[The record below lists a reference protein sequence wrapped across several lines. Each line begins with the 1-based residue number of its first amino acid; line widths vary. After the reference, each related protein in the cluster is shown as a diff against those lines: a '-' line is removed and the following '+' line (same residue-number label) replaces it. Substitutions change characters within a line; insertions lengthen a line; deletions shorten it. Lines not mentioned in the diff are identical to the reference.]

1 LKLFRHDEKRETIQ
15 NKPFLRTTIMG
26 AMDDTQATRRR
37 KQLLSVS
44 NGGVDSPVRKKN
56 STKSKKK
63 RKRRGEEPPFWQL
76 FLQVALTL
84 LLICLATYHAY
95 RYFWPYEEIPVY
107 QDDDNVGGN
116 SGDPQREEIELS
128 DLMKERAETEPPQ
141 PKTPPPL
148 PTFELSESSKY
159 DVFGIIDL
167 LDTDATNHPD
177 FWMAVSGL
185 KERFAESYG
194 GENAARMLLDKGLS
208 TFGKPGE
215 EEGAIPSDVLHT
227 ACRMKDAK
235 ESNRPFAIAFGG
247 YSVTVGRGNYYSQS
261 FPFVMERLMKTLFG
275 IAGVELSVRN
285 AAIGGCPAFPY
296 GWCLSNFLGESPDV
310 ISWDY
315 SMNEAGGGPEGMEA
329 YVRHALTLPRRPK
342 LLVKDTHM
350 ATQRRNLLGSY
361 ENLLKDPVVI
371 HTDPAVKPFLNR
383 EEAHRPEGFQEWR
396 KFGAPPGAPG
406 QALHH
411 PAVKEHELIG
421 WLLAMHFGT
430 ALQVLVAKQDLECP
444 VPEQELLLP
453 RPFSRKLLNTTLE
466 YSSVLFGESH
476 TEEAWSMNPVHCR
489 TTFKPILTGD
499 LKSIVY
505 SGTTGEDIDI
515 MLPKSQMFYNKAW
528 TLDLSEGEKSAQ
540 RKLNTFHHGLGFLDR
555 KDAYYGIYT
564 SGRMK
569 FLVPYEAAATAAH
582 PKVGEVAIDWFQSLI
597 ICQVNEKRDSGICN
611 GAEDL
616 GYAVGGVNATNIT
629 MMGDAGTL
637 FLGKKICAA
646 ITIPKDATFTS
657 RRMLEGQ
664 QRREEEQKL
673 GENQIAAIP
682 ENEPPLADQIGLLVE
697 VFVTNQHIV
706 HVNQACSVS
715 HVIWEHRKK
724 SSTSATLRQ

>member
-1 LKLFRHDEKRETIQ
+1 
-15 NKPFLRTTIMG
+15 MG

-37 KQLLSVS
+37 KQHLSVS
-44 NGGVDSPVRKKN
+44 NGGADSPTRKTN
-56 STKSKKK
+56 SIKSKKK
-63 RKRRGEEPPFWQL
+63 RKLRAEEQEQPFWQL

-84 LLICLATYHAY
+84 LIICLATYHAY
-95 RYFWPYEEIPVY
+95 RYFWPYEERPVY
-107 QDDDNVGGN
+107 QADADDDNVRGN
-116 SGDPQREEIELS
+116 SADQQREAIELS
-128 DLMKERAETEPPQ
+128 DLMNERAETEPPQ

-159 DVFGIIDL
+159 DAFGIIDL
-167 LDTDATNHPD
+167 LDTTNSD
-177 FWMAVSGL
+177 LAFWIAASGL
-185 KERFAESYG
+185 RERFADSYG

-208 TFGKPGE
+208 TFSKPE
-215 EEGAIPSDVLHT
+215 REDAIPSDVLYT

-235 ESNRPFAIAFGG
+235 ESNRPFSIAFGG
-247 YSVTVGRGNYYSQS
+247 YSVTAGHGNYFSQS
-261 FPFVMERLMKTLFG
+261 FPFVMERFMKTLFG
-275 IAGVELSVRN
+275 IAGVEFTIRN

-315 SMNEAGGGPEGMEA
+315 SMNEAGGVPAGMEA
-329 YVRHALTLPRRPK
+329 YLRHALTLPRRPK
-342 LLVKDTHM
+342 LLVKDAFM
-350 ATQRRNLLGSY
+350 ATQRRNLLGNY
-361 ENLLKDPVVI
+361 EDLLKDPVVI
-371 HTDPAVKPFLNR
+371 HTDPAVKPFLGR
-383 EEAHRPEGFQEWR
+383 EEAYRPEGFQEWR
-396 KFGAPPGAPG
+396 KFGSPQGAPG

-421 WLLAMHFGT
+421 WLLAMHFVT
-430 ALQVLVAKQDLECP
+430 ALQVLVAKPDLECL
-444 VPEQELLLP
+444 VPEQELRLP
-453 RPFSRKLLNTTLE
+453 PPISGKLLNATLE
-466 YSSVLFGESH
+466 FSSVLFGESH
-476 TEEAWSMNPVHCR
+476 TEEVWSMNPVHCR

-528 TLDLSEGEKSAQ
+528 TLDLSEGEKSGQ
-540 RKLNTFHHGLGFLDR
+540 RKLNTFDHGLGFLDR
-555 KDAYYGIYT
+555 KEAYYGIYT
-564 SGRMK
+564 SGRIK
-569 FLVPYEAAATAAH
+569 LLVPYEAAATAAH
-582 PKVGEVAIDWFQSLI
+582 PKVGDATSDWFQSLI
-597 ICQVNEKRDSGICN
+597 ICQVNEKRDSGACN

-616 GYAVGGVNATNIT
+616 GYAVGGVNATNII
-629 MMGDAGTL
+629 MMGNAGTL

-657 RRMLEGQ
+657 RRLLEEQ
-664 QRREEEQKL
+664 QRREDEQKL

-682 ENEPPLADQIGLLVE
+682 ENESPLADQIGMLVE

-715 HVIWEHRKK
+715 HVVWEQRKE
-724 SSTSATLRQ
+724 SYASA